1 MPFDNPHQTPFGD
14 IELLQD
20 ARRLISDRSDWV
32 QGRFQDGNRRC
43 LVAAL
48 SSVSGSRDFD
58 AGNRVERRLTRLLAR
73 QLPPST
79 FWSRMRFFTA
89 RQRLILFNDNRDTRH
104 EEIIALFDRTIDK
117 LTWDMPVCVSR

>member
-20 ARRLISDRSDWV
+20 ARHLISDRRDWV
-32 QGRFQDGNRRC
+32 QDRFQDRNRRC

-48 SSVSGSRDFD
+48 SSVSGNRGFD
-58 AGNRVERRLTRLLAR
+58 LPNRVERRLTRHLAT
-73 QLPPST
+73 QLPSRT
-79 FWSRMRFFTA
+79 FWSRMNFFTA
-89 RQRLILFNDNRDTRH
+89 RRRLIWFNDDRHTRH

-117 LTWDMPVCVSR
+117 LTRDMPVSVSR

>member
-1 MPFDNPHQTPFGD
+1 MPFDNPYQTPFGD

-20 ARRLISDRSDWV
+20 ARRLISDRRDWV
-32 QGRFQDGNRRC
+32 QDRFQDGNRLC

-48 SSVSGSRDFD
+48 SSVSGSRGFD
-58 AGNRVERRLTRLLAR
+58 LPNRVERRLTRLLAR
-73 QLPPST
+73 QLPSRT

-117 LTWDMPVCVSR
+117 LTGDMPVCVSR